1 MEKILKTI
9 SNYLLEIV
17 IMIVICSTSI
27 SSLIAITYCQY
38 LEHIEKME
46 YIEKGYIQ
54 KRVGNDLVW
63 VKE

>member
-9 SNYLLEIV
+9 SDYLLEIV
-17 IMIVICSTSI
+17 VMIVVGSASV

-46 YIEKGYIQ
+46 YIEKGYVQ